1 MPWIKHLH
9 GTKLTRRAAIS
20 AVVVFVFFLVQP
32 GRAAEQNKD
41 ATVKA
46 AAKAA
51 VVTPEQCRD
60 WAVALQRAIA
70 RKDVASFNRLIDWN
84 AIFEKATEWPDPT
97 PTVRNNRAKFILGL
111 KDTVDSGQGMLG
123 ELLKT
128 WQQGGSY
135 HFLGCREVAGSRE
148 ARFRMLLPSK
158 GINYH
163 FLRLA
168 VAEDGSVRAVDW
180 YIFLLGQWQ
189 SETLRQAFL
198 PLANTWAKGGAHLIA
213 PAEGQFVTHFHDIQA
228 MVESYQKKD
237 FEQVLQVYRGLP
249 ESVQRHKMPFA
260 LRLGAAQ
267 ALHGD
272 AQRQALD
279 DFRKFY
285 PNDAAVDLIVFDD
298 LVAHKSFDKALAGI
312 DRIDKAVGGDP
323 HLKVVR
329 AQVLQKQGKRAEAL
343 KMVEAAIAEE
353 PTLKGAYYFLTHR
366 ALQAKDFAKT
376 AELLTTLETK
386 CGVKFKD
393 LTKVPAYREFVKSP
407 EYETWLKSHH
417 QGG

>member
-1 MPWIKHLH
+1 
-9 GTKLTRRAAIS
+9 
-20 AVVVFVFFLVQP
+20 
-32 GRAAEQNKD
+32 
-41 ATVKA
+41 
-46 AAKAA
+46 
-51 VVTPEQCRD
+51 
-60 WAVALQRAIA
+60 
-70 RKDVASFNRLIDWN
+70 
-84 AIFEKATEWPDPT
+84 
-97 PTVRNNRAKFILGL
+97 
-111 KDTVDSGQGMLG
+111 
-123 ELLKT
+123 
-128 WQQGGSY
+128 
-135 HFLGCREVAGSRE
+135 
-148 ARFRMLLPSK
+148 MLLPSK

-163 FLRLA
+163 FFRLA

-180 YIFLLGQWQ
+180 YVFLSGQWQ

-213 PAEGQFVTHFHDIQA
+213 PTEGQFVTHFHDIAA

-237 FEQVLQVYRGLP
+237 FEQVLQLYRALP
-249 ESVQRHKMPFA
+249 ESLQRHMMPFA

-267 ALHGD
+267 ALRGD
-272 AQRQALD
+272 EQRRALD

-298 LVAHKSFDKALAGI
+298 LVAKKSFDSALAGL

-323 HLKVVR
+323 HLKVLR
-329 AQVLQKQGKRAEAL
+329 ARVLLKQGKQAEAQ
-343 KMVEAAIAEE
+343 KMAETAISEE
-353 PTLKGAYYFLTHR
+353 PTLKGAYYFLTDR

-407 EYETWLKSHH
+407 EYKAWLKSHH
-417 QGG
+417 KGG